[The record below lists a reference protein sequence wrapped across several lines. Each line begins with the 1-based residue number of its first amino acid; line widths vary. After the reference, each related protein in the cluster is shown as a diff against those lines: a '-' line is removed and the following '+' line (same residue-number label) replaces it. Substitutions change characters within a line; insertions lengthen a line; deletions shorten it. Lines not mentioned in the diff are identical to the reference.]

1 MSGVSNFKNVDIG
14 EVLIHK
20 RSTGGKNRK
29 KKMCQNIGD
38 EVYLFYIFIIYIVDI
53 GKIIIKE
60 CENDRMNDQEG
71 STKGTGASEASA
83 RCASHARRRPVAS
96 IPEITVCHVRQ
107 PWLSTSI
114 IEKE

>member
-1 MSGVSNFKNVDIG
+1 MSTSERCSFTNGRQGEKIG
-14 EVLIHK
+14 
-20 RSTGGKNRK
+20 K

-71 STKGTGASEASA
+71 STKGTGAS
-83 RCASHARRRPVAS
+83 HARRRPVAS

-107 PWLSTSI
+107 PWLSTSR
-114 IEKE
+114 KGMGKYADATGG